1 MAILGHS
8 IGECLLI
15 VRLGHVVGQNRNE
28 SQTEITGKLKLHEN
42 EGMIWKKKKKTEK
55 KQQLN
60 L

>member
-15 VRLGHVVGQNRNE
+15 VRFDHVVGQNRNE

-42 EGMIWKKKKKTEK
+42 EGMIWKKKQKKTR
-55 KQQLN
+55 LD